1 MFPMKKIENTL
12 IKVSIQVMKIE
23 LLNKTDGFYANFLT
37 THTHSI
43 AITQTYIFQT
53 RSFGFKN
60 NLKKRFL
67 NSVVIKLK

>member
-43 AITQTYIFQT
+43 AITQTCIFQT

-67 NSVVIKLK
+67 NSIVIKLK